1 MAEAAALLME
11 EAPAVVYIFVFL
23 FGIVVGSF
31 LNVCIYRLPK
41 HESIVVVPSHCMTCG
56 KKLHWYELFPLFSW
70 LALRGKCLGCKAP
83 ISPQYPIIE
92 ASNGVLWLAAV
103 FVLGLTPDA
112 ILCQLLLSTLLV
124 IAIIDARTKEIP
136 FSLNIFIGVLAL
148 IRLALHYTDWKEY
161 VIGLGVIGGLF
172 LIIFLVSGGAAM
184 GGGDVKLMIAC
195 GLFLGIKAGIVAL
208 VIACISACVIHL
220 ILMKVK
226 HLGRQLAFG
235 PYLAGGIG
243 LAALWGTQIASWYLN
258 TFFTF

>member
-103 FVLGLTPDA
+103 FALGLTPDA

-136 FSLNIFIGVLAL
+136 FCLNIFIGVLAL

-184 GGGDVKLMIAC
+184 GGGDVKLMLAC